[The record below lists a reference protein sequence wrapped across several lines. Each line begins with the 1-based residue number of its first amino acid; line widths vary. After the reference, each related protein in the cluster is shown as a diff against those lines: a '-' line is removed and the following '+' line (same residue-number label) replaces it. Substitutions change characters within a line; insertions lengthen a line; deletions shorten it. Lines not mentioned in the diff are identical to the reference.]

1 MLKMSGGV
9 TMEYTVSQL
18 AKLSGVSGRTLR
30 YYDQIGLLKPAKI
43 NASGYRIYR
52 QKEVDLL
59 QQILFFREL
68 GVRLDDIKGM
78 VHDPT
83 FNQTTALKQH
93 YNHLIEERT
102 RLDKMIRTLEKTIAS
117 KERGIP
123 MLDSEKFAGL
133 KKQLIAKN
141 EQKYG
146 KEVRKK
152 YGDDQVEASNEKI
165 MGMSQV
171 DYHHWTVLGED
182 IKKLLPIAYES
193 NDPTSEIAQ
202 QLAKKHKDWLMYTW
216 PNYSKQAHANLAD
229 MYVADERFALYYDK
243 VIAGGAEFL
252 RDAIKH
258 FLHVNE

>member
-102 RLDKMIRTLEKTIAS
+102 R
-117 KERGIP
+117 P

-165 MGMSQV
+165 MGMSQE
-171 DYHHWTVLGED
+171 DYHHWTALGED

-216 PNYSKQAHANLAD
+216 PNYSKQAHVNLAD